1 MKSPE
6 SNRPSFP
13 LCRHLAFA
21 CPPFQL
27 IILQFRFL
35 QLFFFFSSFQTLSD
49 GVVVVVVVSLLFSRF
64 SRFDLIFSVAPF
76 FSPSHRFRKSKSFEA
91 FRTLKSSCPYN
102 LFPMDGCGW
111 NCRVMYLLFP
121 FFFLSLFIS
130 NISIH
135 RCGYNARRRCFEK
148 SVRHNETS
156 HNGNYGTPP
165 RSTRVLKL

>member
-1 MKSPE
+1 M
-6 SNRPSFP
+6 PSFP
-13 LCRHLAFA
+13 THHSSVS
-21 CPPFQL
+21 
-27 IILQFRFL
+27 ISST
-35 QLFFFFSSFQTLSD
+35 FFFFPSFQTLSD

-121 FFFLSLFIS
+121 FFFSLFSYRIYR
-130 NISIH
+130 SIGADTTH
-135 RCGYNARRRCFEK
+135 DDD
-148 SVRHNETS
+148 
-156 HNGNYGTPP
+156 
-165 RSTRVLKL
+165 VLKNRFVIMKRAIMATMERLRVQRGSLNFELMQTMMMMVLFTYVRDR